1 MGELP
6 VLTGMKEAM
15 LPVPLAASPIE
26 VLSFVQEYEV
36 PVPSKSTAAIDSPT
50 QTSWSAGL
58 LTVGVGLIAMNPVV
72 EIVPHPPVSVTV

>member
-36 PVPSKSTAAIDSPT
+36 PVPSKSTAAIDSQRRPR
-50 QTSWSAGL
+50 SAGL